1 MIRGLHRP
9 SGTTLS
15 IISRGVTMRHL
26 LDTAELLIASWIL
39 GGDDDRI
46 PTSPG
51 ILDQALE
58 IAVEDEACPPWV
70 RDQLHFVDSRIGL
83 QCVELPALLDWGATG
98 AAHERTEPLLP
109 FDSGANQPQGGSTT
123 ATGPRRDG
131 AGSYRLGQ
139 STPAGHRGREQF
151 DDRRRRSGNR
161 RVLSRSIAARPDGLP
176 FDFLRAVDKESRN

>member
-1 MIRGLHRP
+1 
-9 SGTTLS
+9 
-15 IISRGVTMRHL
+15 MRHL

-83 QCVELPALLDWGATG
+83 QCVELPALLDWAQRAQLTSAPNPSYHSTQVQISPK
-98 AAHERTEPLLP
+98 AARRLLP
-109 FDSGANQPQGGSTT
+109 DLDVTEQEAIDWGKVLRRAIEDVSSSMTAGA
-123 ATGPRRDG
+123 
-131 AGSYRLGQ
+131 
-139 STPAGHRGREQF
+139 E
-151 DDRRRRSGNR
+151 
-161 RVLSRSIAARPDGLP
+161 AAI
-176 FDFLRAVDKESRN
+176 EEY